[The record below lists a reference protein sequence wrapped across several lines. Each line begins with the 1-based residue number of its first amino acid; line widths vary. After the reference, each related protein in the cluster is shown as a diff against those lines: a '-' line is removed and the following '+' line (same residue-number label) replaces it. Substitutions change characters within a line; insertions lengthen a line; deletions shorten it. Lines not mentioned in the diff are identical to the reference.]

1 MILLR
6 SFNLL
11 IFLLALL
18 TLLTLRSLFYLSILN
33 ILLSINNHGRHSPLI
48 LIKDI
53 FTASIMFFSNRFK
66 NGIIYIFNFQILKSW
81 NFANLCLQM
90 ILRFIMFDLNNLIPS
105 TSLFLKK
112 SKLILLLPNKLI
124 LCLNLLIHL
133 MFKFIQMWYLFHIN
147 FVLLRKLFINGCL
160 AILYDN

>member
-1 MILLR
+1 MVDYKKLAKYIYNVSFDALFTYSTVRLAKIHSVKIALIFRILQVMIL
-6 SFNLL
+6 
-11 IFLLALL
+11 
-18 TLLTLRSLFYLSILN
+18 
-33 ILLSINNHGRHSPLI
+33 G
-48 LIKDI
+48 
-53 FTASIMFFSNRFK
+53 
-66 NGIIYIFNFQILKSW
+66 
-81 NFANLCLQM
+81 
-90 ILRFIMFDLNNLIPS
+90 FIMFDLNNLIPS

-133 MFKFIQMWYLFHIN
+133 MFKFIQMCYLFHIN